1 MTFKQIIKQVVT
13 GAVTIGTAFGSA
25 GILGEFLG
33 TGEDFFP
40 SLIGVVFLGGT
51 SFFGGKY
58 FLKQRKDAVRLAAE
72 TLEKEILRLTVPN
85 DGRLNVTE
93 AVLEMDISVDK
104 AKTALEHLAEQ
115 GVLQAGISAEGGIS
129 YHLVDFLGQDKI
141 ENNNSNFID

>member
-13 GAVTIGTAFGSA
+13 GAVTVGTALGSA
-25 GILGEFLG
+25 GVLGEFLG

-40 SLIGVVFLGGT
+40 SLIGVIFLGGT

-58 FLKQRKDAVRLAAE
+58 FLKQRDDVKRLAKE
-72 TLEKEILRLTVPN
+72 KLEKEILRLVVLN

-93 AVLEMDISVDK
+93 AVLEMDISVEK
-104 AKTALEHLAEQ
+104 AKETLENLTAHN
-115 GVLQAGISAEGGIS
+115 VLQAGISDEGGVS
-129 YHLVDFLGQDKI
+129 YHLADFLGQDKI